1 MGNLYCTNC
10 GTESSKKICSNC
22 GVKRNS
28 VHKYCAYC
36 GAELTPNA
44 SICTSCQ
51 EPIKGEPIFW
61 NILNI
66 VIAVLLFSIL
76 SMALDE
82 GQPILV
88 IICLALS
95 LVLCLPIIKSI
106 IKKFTIGKLGLRKIL
121 KLARNVAIVL
131 FFVVGMTNLVE
142 VENNVEMK
150 VYKNEA
156 TDKALEVFHNEVQLK
171 NEASFVLNDSSVTY
185 VDSYNGNDNLALVT
199 VILDYSAENGFG
211 GTNRDTYTVQL
222 IFNYESGTYRKAN

>member
-10 GTESSKKICSNC
+10 GTQSSTKICTNC

-44 SICTSCQ
+44 LICTSCK

-66 VIAVLLFSIL
+66 VFAILLFSIL
-76 SMALDE
+76 SMAIDE

-88 IICLALS
+88 IICLTLS
-95 LVLCLPIIKSI
+95 LLLCLPIIKSF
-106 IKKFTIGKLGLRKIL
+106 IKKLTIGKQGLRKIL
-121 KLARNVAIVL
+121 KIVRNVAIVL
-131 FFVVGMTNLVE
+131 FFVVGMSNLVE
-142 VENNVEMK
+142 KEVEFK

-156 TDKALEVFHNEVQLK
+156 TDKAVEIFHSEVQLR
-171 NEASFVLNDSSVTY
+171 NESSFVLNDSNVTY

-199 VILDYSAENGFG
+199 VVIDYSAENGFG
-211 GTNRDTYTVQL
+211 GTNRSTYTVQL
-222 IFNYESGTYRKAN
+222 VFNYESGTYRKAN

>member
-10 GTESSKKICSNC
+10 GTQSSKKNCNNC

-66 VIAVLLFSIL
+66 VIAILLFSIL

-88 IICLALS
+88 IICLTLS
-95 LVLCLPIIKSI
+95 LLLCLPIIKSF
-106 IKKFTIGKLGLRKIL
+106 IKKLTIGKQGLRKIL
-121 KLARNVAIVL
+121 KIVRNAAIVL
-131 FFVVGMTNLVE
+131 FFIVGMSNLVE
-142 VENNVEMK
+142 KEVEFK

-156 TDKALEVFHNEVQLK
+156 TDKAVEIFHSEVQLK
-171 NEASFVLNDSSVTY
+171 NEASFVLNDSNVTY

-199 VILDYSAENGFG
+199 VVLDYSAENGFG
-211 GTNRDTYTVQL
+211 GTNRSTYTVQL
-222 IFNYESGTYRKAN
+222 VFNYESGTYRKAN